1 MAPEARPVFFA
12 SVCKNVLIG
21 LVDGSSRMGPADAHT
36 GRRSTHMGMDMTI
49 TTLKTGKPE
58 GERNQD
64 DAKVR
69 ASVEAS
75 LVQIE
80 TQGDA
85 AVRELAA
92 KFDGYT
98 PDSFRLNEDQIHALI
113 AQVAP
118 RDLEDIRFAQAQ
130 VRRFAEAQR
139 ASMQDIEIE
148 TLPGVILG
156 HRNIPVQSVGCYVPG
171 GKFPMVASAH
181 MSVLTAAVAG
191 VPRIIAATPP
201 FKGAPN
207 PAVIAAMHMAGAHE
221 IYVLG
226 GIQAVGAMALGTET
240 IAPVDM
246 LVGPGNAFVAEAKRQ
261 LYGRVGID
269 LFAGPTETMVI
280 ADHTVDA
287 ELVATDLLGQ
297 AEHGYNSPACLITN
311 SRKLAEETLAEI
323 DRLLTLLPTAETA
336 SASWQDYGDVIL
348 CDSHDEML
356 QVANDM
362 AYEHVQVMT
371 DRDDWYLEHMHSYGA
386 LFLGAR
392 TNVAN
397 GDKVI
402 GTNHTLPTKKAGRYT
417 GGLWVG
423 KFLKTHSYQRVT
435 TNEAAATIGAYG
447 SRLCMLEGFV
457 GHAEQ
462 CNIRVRRFGG
472 QNVPYG
478 KAAE

>member
-1 MAPEARPVFFA
+1 
-12 SVCKNVLIG
+12 
-21 LVDGSSRMGPADAHT
+21 
-36 GRRSTHMGMDMTI
+36 MTI
-49 TTLKTGKPE
+49 EYLKRGKPAN
-58 GERNQD
+58 ERAED
-64 DAKVR
+64 DAKTR
-69 ASVEAS
+69 AVVETTLAD
-75 LVQIE
+75 IE
-80 TQGDA
+80 KRGDV
-85 AVRELAA
+85 AVRELSE
-92 KFDGYT
+92 KFDGYS
-98 PDSFRLNEDQIHALI
+98 PASYRLSEAEIDALMAELSDQELADIKF
-113 AQVAP
+113 AQEQVVK
-118 RDLEDIRFAQAQ
+118 FAQAQ
-130 VRRFAEAQR
+130 RD
-139 ASMQDIEIE
+139 SMLDIEVE

-156 HRNIPVQSVGCYVPG
+156 HKNIPVQSVGCYVPG

-181 MSVLTAAVAG
+181 MSVATAKVAG
-191 VPRIIAATPP
+191 VPRIVACTPP
-201 FKGAPN
+201 WRGKPN
-207 PAVIAAMHMAGAHE
+207 PAVIAAMHLGGAHE

-240 IAPVDM
+240 IEPVHM

-280 ADHTVDA
+280 ADETVDA
-287 ELVATDLLGQ
+287 ELCATDLLGQ
-297 AEHGYNSPACLITN
+297 AEHGYNSPACMITN
-311 SRKLAEETLAEI
+311 SRKLAEATLAEI
-323 DRLLTLLPTAETA
+323 DRLLTILPTVETA
-336 SASWQDYGDVIL
+336 SVSWRDYGDMIL

-371 DRDDWYLEHMHSYGA
+371 DRDDWYLDNMHSYGA
-386 LFLGAR
+386 LFLGPR

-435 TNEAAATIGAYG
+435 TDVAAAMIGEYG

-462 CNIRVRRFGG
+462 CNIRVRRYGG
-472 QNVPYG
+472 RNVAYG
-478 KAAE
+478 TAVMPQEAAE